1 MMSRVITLMFYQT
14 ALGSSPRVW
23 GQVGQFTT
31 QWYSERI
38 IPTRVG
44 TSGVLLPNILYR
56 RDHPHACGDK
66 SCQPKSSVILTRI
79 IPTRVGTS
87 FSVNFLMSSRQDH
100 PHACGDKYRR
110 SAAYIQLTGSSPR
123 VWGQGRLAVLPFGIV
138 GIIPTR
144 MGTRAVCIKRLRGI
158 GDHPHAYGDKSSLL
172 SVSFS
177 ALGSSPRVWGQEDSD
192 DIESLE
198 SRIIP
203 TRMGTSR
210 FPFCSNRTDQDHPHA
225 YGDKRN
231 LVASSSCV
239 IGSSPRV

>member
-66 SCQPKSSVILTRI
+66 SCAKSVPSLCGGSSPRVWGQVSTQPRVFITFRI

-87 FSVNFLMSSRQDH
+87 NAHASAVNPYKDH
-100 PHACGDKYRR
+100 PHACGDKSILYV
-110 SAAYIQLTGSSPR
+110 I
-123 VWGQGRLAVLPFGIV
+123 RL
-138 GIIPTR
+138 
-144 MGTRAVCIKRLRGI
+144 
-158 GDHPHAYGDKSSLL
+158 
-172 SVSFS
+172 VS
-177 ALGSSPRVWGQEDSD
+177 LGSSPRVWGQVGDVLIYNRD
-192 DIESLE
+192 A
-198 SRIIP
+198 RIIP
-203 TRMGTSR
+203 TRVGTRCTGTSG
-210 FPFCSNRTDQDHPHA
+210 NR
-225 YGDKRN
+225 K
-231 LVASSSCV
+231 
-239 IGSSPRV
+239 